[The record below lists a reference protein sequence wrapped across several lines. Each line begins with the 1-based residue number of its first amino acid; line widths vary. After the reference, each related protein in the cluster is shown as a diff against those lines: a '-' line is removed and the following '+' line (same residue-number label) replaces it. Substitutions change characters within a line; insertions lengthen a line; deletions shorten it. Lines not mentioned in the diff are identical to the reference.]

1 MKQYNDDRARDFAG
15 IAFIAILIGIIAAVS
30 FGIGHAMDKPV
41 SGIEVYPTVHSGA
54 PTPGVPCWAVY
65 NYSGVLV
72 AYTAIASDTGIL
84 HEFNVHGGPVGYEP
98 LPEPE
103 YWFELDAVYSRGQP

>member
-1 MKQYNDDRARDFAG
+1 MKQYSDDSARDFAG
-15 IAFIAILIGIIAAVS
+15 LAFIAIIIVIIAAVS
-30 FGIGHAMDKPV
+30 FGIGRAMDKPET
-41 SGIEVYPTVHSGA
+41 GIEVYPTVHSGA

-72 AYTAIASDTGIL
+72 ARTAIVSDTCVL
-84 HEFNVHGGPVGYEP
+84 HEFNVRGGPIDYEP

>member
-1 MKQYNDDRARDFAG
+1 MKQCNDGARDFAG
-15 IAFIAILIGIIAAVS
+15 LTFIAIIIVIIAAVS
-30 FGIGHAMDKPV
+30 FGIGRAVNSPAPV
-41 SGIEVYPTVHSGA
+41 VEVYPTVHSGA

-84 HEFNVHGGPVGYEP
+84 HEFNVHGGPVGYDP